1 MRLGWS
7 RKLTREQTLGW
18 IEKKQEEEERIL

>member
-7 RKLTREQTLGW
+7 RKLIREQTLGW
-18 IEKKQEEEERIL
+18 IEKKQEEGEPTL